1 MDVNFSST
9 YLLQNTDTKQFSVWD
24 SSFMKGGPTQT
35 TFSFSHTNMIAKNAL
50 NSLLLVLLSLFFQT
64 CCGNDHHHKVEE
76 ILKFCNNN
84 GHKFIEILADE
95 IVPNFRT
102 YSLVLKSNYTIRGR
116 LVTIENL
123 GSFIENLKTL
133 TGNRDFLIVEKNK
146 NIEFSEILNIMN
158 TRKIQKSL
166 LVIKE
171 EEVEAF
177 KVRNSYFLES
187 FIRYFILIT

>member
-1 MDVNFSST
+1 
-9 YLLQNTDTKQFSVWD
+9 
-24 SSFMKGGPTQT
+24 MKGGPTQT
-35 TFSFSHTNMIAKNAL
+35 TFPVSDTNMIGNNIS
-50 NSLLLVLLSLFFQT
+50 NSILLVLLSLFFQT

-95 IVPNFRT
+95 VVPNFRT
-102 YSLVLKSNYTIRGR
+102 ISLIFKSNYTIRGR
-116 LVTIENL
+116 FVTVANL
-123 GSFIENLKTL
+123 GSFIENLNTL

-146 NIEFSEILNIMN
+146 NIEFSKILKIMN

-171 EEVEAF
+171 EEVQEF
-177 KVRNSYFLES
+177 KVRNH
-187 FIRYFILIT
+187 

>member
-1 MDVNFSST
+1 
-9 YLLQNTDTKQFSVWD
+9 
-24 SSFMKGGPTQT
+24 MKGGPTQT
-35 TFSFSHTNMIAKNAL
+35 TFQFSDTNMIAKNAL
-50 NSLLLVLLSLFFQT
+50 YSILLVLLSLFFQT

-95 IVPNFRT
+95 IAPNFRT

-116 LVTIENL
+116 LVTKNL
-123 GSFIENLKTL
+123 GSFIENSKTL

-146 NIEFSEILNIMN
+146 NIEFSEILKIMN

-171 EEVEAF
+171 EEIQSF
-177 KVRNSYFLES
+177 KVRNSYFLEP
-187 FIRYFILIT
+187 FLRYFILIT

>member
-35 TFSFSHTNMIAKNAL
+35 TFPLSDTNMIGNNIS
-50 NSLLLVLLSLFFQT
+50 NSILLVLLSLFFQT

-95 IVPNFRT
+95 VVPNFRT
-102 YSLVLKSNYTIRGR
+102 ISLIFKSNYTIRGR
-116 LVTIENL
+116 FVTVANL
-123 GSFIENLKTL
+123 GSFIENLNTL

-146 NIEFSEILNIMN
+146 NIEFSKILKIMN

-171 EEVEAF
+171 EEVQEF
-177 KVRNSYFLES
+177 KVRNHYFLKKLHKYS
-187 FIRYFILIT
+187 

>member
-1 MDVNFSST
+1 
-9 YLLQNTDTKQFSVWD
+9 
-24 SSFMKGGPTQT
+24 MKGGPTQT
-35 TFSFSHTNMIAKNAL
+35 TFQFSDTNMIAKNAL
-50 NSLLLVLLSLFFQT
+50 YSILLVLLSLFFQT

-102 YSLVLKSNYTIRGR
+102 YSLVFKSNFTIRGR

-123 GSFIENLKTL
+123 GSFIENSKTL

-146 NIEFSEILNIMN
+146 NIEFSEILKIMN

-171 EEVEAF
+171 EEIQSF
-177 KVRNSYFLES
+177 KVRNSYFLEP
-187 FIRYFILIT
+187 FLRYFILIT

>member
-1 MDVNFSST
+1 
-9 YLLQNTDTKQFSVWD
+9 
-24 SSFMKGGPTQT
+24 MKGGSTQT
-35 TFSFSHTNMIAKNAL
+35 ICPFSHTNMIANNTL
-50 NSLLLVLLSLFFQT
+50 NLIPILLLSLFFQT
-64 CCGNDHHHKVEE
+64 CCGKNHHHKVEE

-187 FIRYFILIT
+187 F